1 MKKRNFNKINAIFY
15 ARSSIVK
22 ICFSVFAIL
31 LFTPGSEIKAS
42 LRVEPFD
49 LLYDSYNQDGR
60 VTISKKG
67 ISLEQLLWEIKRI
80 TKIQFVYGVKDI
92 EGVRDLDV
100 DVDNIKVDDLLNQ
113 VLDSTGL
120 FHETINGVIYIKK
133 IVIRKEPRVIKGV
146 VTDDNGEPL
155 VGATVMIKGS
165 RIFVTTDTNGDFTI
179 KIPGEISPTLLISYI
194 GMKNKEQKA
203 LKDIVEIVME
213 SDALLMDEVVV
224 LSTGYQKID
233 RRLSTSSIFSVSG
246 DNIKQANATTLDNM
260 LMGKVPG
267 MTVLNNTS
275 TPGASTKIRIRGV
288 STISGNR
295 EPLWVVDG
303 IILDDPVPL
312 STEEINSLDNVNLIG
327 NAISGLNPMDIE
339 SVDILKDASSTA
351 IYGVRAANGVIVVTT
366 KKGKKGAPRINYSAT
381 FGITER
387 PDYANL
393 HRMNSKERIE
403 VSKEI
408 EERGLLYS
416 FSPASVG
423 YEGALYDLYDR
434 KITQEEFLKRVKRLE
449 EVNTDWFDILFRTAF
464 SNRHNISVSGGT
476 DKVNYYFSGAYSNDQ
491 NTVRGSGVKQ
501 YNANMK
507 LILTLSNKLKANIQ
521 LRGAITDKEY
531 LHSSISPYQY
541 AYNTSRAVEMYDQDG
556 NRSFYNV
563 RQGNQQQ
570 LVYNVLN
577 EIDNTGN
584 EINSNSMNF
593 ISNLEW
599 KAFEGFRFTG
609 TLGINSAN
617 THEKEWFGEQSYYA
631 SNLRNLNYGSPFPSM
646 DPTSP
651 FVKEQCRLPFGGG
664 LKNSDTRNFGYT
676 ARAQSDYSITL
687 NKSHEISVAGGT
699 EIRSNQYN
707 GIKTTQFGYM
717 PDRGEKFIAIDPAF
731 WPQYNILLKNN
742 PNVVTNRLS
751 NYVSF
756 YGIATYAYQHKY
768 IFNFNIRSDGS
779 NKFGQD
785 KSARFLPIWSL
796 SGKWN
801 MHNERY
807 LRKIEWLNE
816 FALKG
821 SYGVQGNVSD
831 DQTPNLILKSGP
843 MEPLSHEYLYYLS
856 KLPNPLLKWEKTYAY
871 NLATDFALFNNRVS
885 GTFEYYYK
893 VGKDQIISKSVSPT
907 TGMTS
912 MSLNA
917 GDIENKGYEI
927 ILNIVPVR
935 TQDWIWSLS
944 FNGAKNTNN
953 VVKSGISSNYS
964 YLEYLN
970 GTVVLENAPINSFYS
985 YKYDGLDER
994 GMPKFKNIE
1003 EQEGDTKEEMYKKV
1017 FALSGNRI
1025 PDIQGGIGTM
1035 LKYKNFTLNLFFTY
1049 SIGAKIRLNDLYSD
1063 SGQRLPQPQQNMSD
1077 EFVGRWREIGD
1088 EKRTNIPVLSSE
1100 QLPMFGFGSNRN
1112 IEIANNMWQMYN
1124 KSDLRVVSADNLRL
1138 RSASLRYQLTDKI
1151 CKKLRISG
1159 GSLRFEG
1166 NNLLLF
1172 ASKKLKGQDPDQ
1184 ITLGGQSSPPL
1195 SSYSLSFD
1203 VTF

>member
-1 MKKRNFNKINAIFY
+1 MKKRNHNRINPICY
-15 ARSSIVK
+15 ARCSITTMCCIAGAFLMMLPQISFATTTVERDNANSHSSQPQSDK
-22 ICFSVFAIL
+22 
-31 LFTPGSEIKAS
+31 
-42 LRVEPFD
+42 
-49 LLYDSYNQDGR
+49 
-60 VTISKKG
+60 VTLSKKG
-67 ISLEQLLWEIKRI
+67 ISLEELLWEIKKM

-92 EGVRDLDV
+92 EGVKNLNV
-100 DVDNIKVDDLLNQ
+100 DVKDKRVAELLDMVLASTDLY
-113 VLDSTGL
+113 
-120 FHETINGVIYIKK
+120 HESINGVIYIKK
-133 IVIRKEPRVIKGV
+133 RAKSSAPRTIKGV
-146 VTDDNGEPL
+146 VTDDRGEPL
-155 VGATVMIKGS
+155 IGATVMIKGS
-165 RIFVTTDTNGDFTI
+165 KIAVPTDAQGNFTI
-179 KIPGEISPTLLISYI
+179 NVPGGISPTLLISYI
-194 GMKNKEQKA
+194 GMKSKEQRV
-203 LKDIVEIVME
+203 LKDLVKIILE
-213 SDALLMDEVVV
+213 SDALLMDEIVV

-260 LMGKVPG
+260 LMGKIPG

-275 TPGASTKIRIRGV
+275 TPGAATKIRIRGV

-312 STEEINSLDNVNLIG
+312 TTEEINSLDNVNLIG

-381 FGITER
+381 FGVTER

-408 EERGLLYS
+408 EQRGLLYS

-434 KITQEEFLKRVKRLE
+434 KISQEEFLRRVKLME
-449 EVNTDWFDILFRTAF
+449 EGNTDWYDILFRTAF

-507 LILTLSNKLKANIQ
+507 LIFNLSDNLKANIQ
-521 LRGAITDKEY
+521 LRGSITEKEY

-541 AYNTSRAVEMYDQDG
+541 AYNTSRAIAMYNEDG
-556 NRSFYNV
+556 SRSFYNV

-599 KAFEGFRFTG
+599 KAFKGLRLTG
-609 TLGINSAN
+609 TLGINTAN

-631 SNLRNLNYGSPFPSM
+631 SDLRNLNYGSPFPSM

-651 FVKEQCRLPFGGG
+651 FVKEQCQLPYGGG

-676 ARAQSDYSITL
+676 ARAQADYSVTL
-687 NKSHEISVAGGT
+687 DGKHEISVAGGT
-699 EIRSNQYN
+699 EIRSNRYN

-717 PDRGEKFIAIDPAF
+717 PDRGEKFISIDPAF
-731 WPQYNILLKNN
+731 WPQYNSLIRKN

-756 YGIATYAYQHKY
+756 YGIATYAYKHKY
-768 IFNFNIRSDGS
+768 ILNFNVRSDGS

-785 KSARFLPIWSL
+785 KSARFLPIWSI

-801 MHNERY
+801 IHNEKY
-807 LRKIEWLNE
+807 MRKIEWLNE
-816 FALKG
+816 FAIKG
-821 SYGVQGNVSD
+821 SMGVQGNVSE
-831 DQTPNLILKSGP
+831 DQTPSLILTSGP
-843 MEPLSHEYLYYLS
+843 LESLSQEYMYYLS
-856 KLPNPLLKWEKTYAY
+856 KLPNPMLKWEKTYAY
-871 NLATDFALFNNRVS
+871 NVATDFALFDNRVS

-893 VGKDQIISKSVSPT
+893 VGKDQIITKTVSPT
-907 TGMTS
+907 TGLSS

-917 GDIENKGYEI
+917 GDIENKGYEV
-927 ILNIVPVR
+927 ILNFVPVR
-935 TQDWIWSLS
+935 TADWTWSLS

-953 VVKSGISSNYS
+953 VVRSGVSSNYG

-985 YKYDGLDER
+985 YKFDGLDAN
-994 GMPKFKNIE
+994 GLPKFKDIE
-1003 EQEGDTKEEMYKKV
+1003 EKEGDTKEDMYKKV

-1035 LKYKNFTLNLFFTY
+1035 LKYKNITLNLFFTY
-1049 SIGAKIRLNDLYSD
+1049 SLGAKIRLNDLYSD

-1077 EFVGRWREIGD
+1077 EFVNRWRVPGD
-1088 EKRTNIPVLSSE
+1088 EGRTNIPVLSGE
-1100 QLPMFGFGSNRN
+1100 QLPMSGFGSNRN

-1138 RSASLRYQLTDKI
+1138 RSASIRYQLTDKL
-1151 CKKLRISG
+1151 CKRIGINGASI
-1159 GSLRFEG
+1159 RFEG
-1166 NNLLLF
+1166 NNLILF
-1172 ASKKLKGQDPDQ
+1172 ASKRLNGQDPDQ
-1184 ITLGGQSSPPL
+1184 MTLGGQSAPPL
-1195 SSYSLSFD
+1195 PSYALSFD